1 MDFMFFENS
10 GKGVIKF
17 YFGINLY
24 VVKGIIDKIIKFF
37 VLRLNENVGI
47 GLYFRLN
54 DLDDRFIRFFFDNVE
69 KDVINVIF

>member
-1 MDFMFFENS
+1 MDFMIFDN

-24 VVKGIIDKIIKFF
+24 VVKGLIDKIIKFF
-37 VLRLNENVGI
+37 MLRMNENVGV
-47 GLYFRLN
+47 GLYFRFN

-69 KDVINVIF
+69 KGVINVIF